1 MANVRTSIKNNSSFQ
16 TQAKGPS
23 GMTGY
28 QMAETFL
35 CQGLCQSRELKLSAG
50 LRGLCEFL
58 RRDAAE
64 KMQSSWTWPEK
75 AAKSTEQSSAGSLCS
90 LEDGRDADSLPGW
103 MGQAQAPG
111 SMARDWSPVQC

>member
-1 MANVRTSIKNNSSFQ
+1 MAITKLGNPPGVPMANVRTSIKNNSSFQ

-64 KMQSSWTWPEK
+64 KMQI
-75 AAKSTEQSSAGSLCS
+75 C
-90 LEDGRDADSLPGW
+90 
-103 MGQAQAPG
+103 
-111 SMARDWSPVQC
+111 